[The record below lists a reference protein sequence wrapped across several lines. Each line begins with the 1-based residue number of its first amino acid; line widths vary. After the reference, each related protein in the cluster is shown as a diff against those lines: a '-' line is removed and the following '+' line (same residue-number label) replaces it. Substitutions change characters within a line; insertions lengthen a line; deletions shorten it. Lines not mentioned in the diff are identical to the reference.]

1 MNTTPIQLEF
11 IQLKSGED
19 IKPLNQEELKLKK
32 VSQDFE
38 ALFLSHLMKSMRET
52 VLTDEDALFSSSSER
67 SGEAKRLFRAEKI
80 YTSMLDEQYAQ
91 EMAKSDGVGIWKVVF
106 EQLRG
111 SVETGKTA
119 ADAKIRVVIPADE
132 VQSEDSVANTNSEI
146 AQPDDNSQQPEV
158 PIVVWADIQQQPGEN
173 KLPSETKQNSQSDSA
188 ERNTYILALS
198 NSIRE
203 IISDFYNPSP
213 VNGEGLHQE
222 IVVEAAVPVTTPSES
237 AKSVERLPAEGTPS
251 KQQSAN
257 NQEVVTATQA
267 HIKQAEANPEN
278 RQVDTLIAAPSK
290 QPSMATE
297 KRLTSN
303 LEGALRHVG
312 QPHQVDTT
320 QPHGVASTLQA
331 NESPR
336 QQTSLRAKSQSTIA
350 ESPSQ
355 TTESESP
362 TVLYVRQFSRIV
374 KPISDFTFDN
384 PITGHAK
391 SADGAEVTQLALSAE
406 KVEQT
411 QTTQDNSVF
420 PDVELKTQRSEGEKP
435 LFIEPEQGV
444 GKPDNSTSD
453 SSPRVPNG
461 IPLEEGEFNPK
472 FVTENLTLETN
483 IESTDVQIHQVESRN
498 PSSAMQID
506 KAANSTSDATSDN
519 PITGHADTADDI
531 ASTQQASSDE
541 NTEQMQTAQKN
552 SDFLGVPRSELNTQ
566 RSGGVKPLFIETE
579 QGVGKPDNSTSDSS
593 PRVPNGIPLEE
604 GVSNSKSV
612 TENLTLETNIESPDV
627 QIPQVEPHNTSS
639 AMQID
644 KAANSTSDATS
655 DNPITGHADTVDD
668 IVSTQQASSD
678 ENTEQMQTAQ
688 KNSDLPGVPRSEM
701 NTQRSE
707 GVKPLFIEPEQG
719 VGKPDNSTSDSS
731 PRVPNGIPPEEGE
744 FNPKFVTENLTL
756 ETNIESPDVQIP
768 QVEPHNTSSAMQI
781 DKAANSTGDVT
792 SGNPITGHADTVDDI
807 TSTQQASSDENIEQ
821 TQTAQNNSDFLGV
834 PRSELNTQRSGGVK
848 PLFIEPEQGIGK
860 PDNST
865 SDSSPPAPNGIP
877 VEKGEF
883 NSKFVTENLT
893 PEVNIERPDVQV
905 PQVDTHKPP
914 SEMQID
920 RVAKPDSDV
929 SLANKPRLVH
939 PDVIVPQREENSIQL
954 EIPDS
959 TDTDVIHNNRDFIS
973 SDTTQVSEFVRGTQE
988 SAHSEALQD
997 VIDSSQVG
1005 ETKNQTGREQKQNV
1019 STEAASRSHPKETN
1033 ERLDAKLPQEATNT
1047 ERNIVPIDDKPP
1059 VAKRGDVTTM
1069 VRDLPTPTA
1078 GGVVVPEAKG
1088 QKDEAVVQNNL
1099 SEEETDGL
1107 KNTQPSNQP
1116 GSTLERGG
1124 RLDNPPESKTR
1135 KLTNTNLKN
1144 NSVQNEG
1151 TARSE
1156 VKRRSSPS
1164 QTLMQK
1170 FDPLLATARSIAEG
1184 QNGLSQSQR
1193 TDILRNAVLE
1203 QIVPKMRI
1211 VRTNTSSQITI
1222 QLEPP
1227 ELGRLNMRIV
1237 LEGNT
1242 LTARFEAQNEFVANV
1257 IRGNLAQ
1264 LDAALSHHGIKVSG
1278 FEVSVSGGQSQLF
1291 HDNQDSNPSYIKDR
1305 RRRIKDNNIK
1315 SVDAFIPVSQLQQHI
1330 VDYRL

>member
-644 KAANSTSDATS
+644 KAANST
-655 DNPITGHADTVDD
+655 
-668 IVSTQQASSD
+668 
-678 ENTEQMQTAQ
+678 
-688 KNSDLPGVPRSEM
+688 
-701 NTQRSE
+701 
-707 GVKPLFIEPEQG
+707 
-719 VGKPDNSTSDSS
+719 
-731 PRVPNGIPPEEGE
+731 
-744 FNPKFVTENLTL
+744 
-756 ETNIESPDVQIP
+756 
-768 QVEPHNTSSAMQI
+768 
-781 DKAANSTGDVT
+781 GDVT